1 MRLDHLL
8 SKEKN
13 TSSVWINPTKTEE
26 EVEGKRSTVQ
36 LWRLIKEELEKQKN
50 LIEPERF
57 LVVMRLGD
65 TPVLIPNTMVK
76 T

>member
-8 SKEKN
+8 SR
-13 TSSVWINPTKTEE
+13 EE
-26 EVEGKRSTVQ
+26 EVE
-36 LWRLIKEELEKQKN
+36 
-50 LIEPERF
+50 EREVLFSYEGLSGGERRENFKKF
-57 LVVMRLGD
+57 LVVMRLGG